1 MATIHKLRVYFYSL
15 IEVRLRSIWSELGW
29 QGLSDV
35 SLLRS
40 MRQSFLSVAS
50 ADMATIHKLRVYFYS
65 LIEVRLR
72 SIWSEPG
79 VSDVPTTQ
87 TNPHSADMATI
98 HKLCVYFPCDEV
110 RLRSIGASSDPNHN
124 TTPPLCGNPFCSVA
138 SADMATIHK
147 LCVYFCP
154 VIEVR
159 LRSIWSELGWQGLSD
174 VSLLRSMRQSFL
186 LHRFGASSGGKVSVT
201 CLYYAVCG
209 NPFCSVASADMA
221 TIHKLCVYFYS
232 LIEVRLRSI
241 WSELGWQGL
250 SDVSLLRSMRQSF
263 LLRSLGGYGHDTQ
276 APCLLL
282 PFD

>member
-1 MATIHKLRVYFYSL
+1 MATIHKLCVYFYSL

-35 SLLRS
+35 SLLR
-40 MRQSFLSVAS
+40 
-50 ADMATIHKLRVYFYS
+50 
-65 LIEVRLR
+65 
-72 SIWSEPG
+72 
-79 VSDVPTTQ
+79 
-87 TNPHSADMATI
+87 N
-98 HKLCVYFPCDEV
+98 
-110 RLRSIGASSDPNHN
+110 
-124 TTPPLCGNPFCSVA
+124 
-138 SADMATIHK
+138 
-147 LCVYFCP
+147 
-154 VIEVR
+154 
-159 LRSIWSELGWQGLSD
+159 
-174 VSLLRSMRQSFL
+174 
-186 LHRFGASSGGKVSVT
+186 RFGASSGGKVSVT